1 MSSPSPD
8 RVTALARALRGKLL
22 TPGDDGFAASSHVW
36 NARFLRSPAL
46 VVRCA
51 GDEDVAAS
59 VRFAR
64 DEGME
69 LSVKGGGHD
78 YAGNTVGEGSLLIDL
93 SLMDGVQVDA
103 GAGRA
108 VVGPG
113 ARWGA
118 VDGATTPHGLATPGG
133 TVSTVGVSGL
143 ALGGGSGW
151 LTRKH
156 GLVVDNIRG
165 VTVVTAEGEAVR
177 ADPSR
182 NPDLFWAIRGGG
194 GNFGVVTSFDFALHP
209 IPPEI
214 LAGQIFH
221 TADRAGELLR
231 AYRAVFRD
239 APDELMC
246 YPFLLRIPPVEPFP
260 EKHHGVLALDF
271 VVAWLGDPEKG
282 EAHLNAFLRL
292 GEPFLELVGRQS
304 YASLQQAFDAGM
316 GPGTRWYSRS
326 LQLDELSDAA
336 IEALVDG
343 LDPFPGDFTVVYLG
357 PGGGAAGRVAPDET
371 AYPHRASAHELHIFP
386 GWADPAR
393 DEEVMSW
400 ADRLFDA
407 MAPHGNGG
415 VYVNLL
421 GDGEADRIREAYGP
435 NLARLREL
443 KRKWDP
449 ENLFRGNHNILPAS
463 GSDEG
468 G

>member
-1 MSSPSPD
+1 MSSSSPD
-8 RVTALARALRGKLL
+8 RVTALAQALHGELL
-22 TPGDDGFAASSHVW
+22 KPGDDGFAAASGVW
-36 NARFLRSPAL
+36 NARFSRSPAL
-46 VVRCA
+46 AVRCA

-64 DEGME
+64 DEGMA

-78 YAGNTVGEGSLLIDL
+78 YAGNTVAEGSLLIDL
-93 SLMDGVQVDA
+93 SLMDAIEVDA

-118 VDGATTPHGLATPGG
+118 VDGATAPHGLATPGG

-151 LTRKH
+151 LSRKH
-156 GLVVDNIRG
+156 GLVVDNIRRA
-165 VTVVTAEGEAVR
+165 TVVTAAGEVVR

-194 GNFGVVTSFDFALHP
+194 GNFGIVTSFEFALYP
-209 IPPEI
+209 IPRQI

-221 TADRAGELLR
+221 TVDHAGELLR
-231 AYRAVFRD
+231 AYRDLLRD

-260 EKHHGVLALDF
+260 ETHHGVLALDF
-271 VVAWLGDPEKG
+271 VVAWFGAPEEG
-282 EAHLNAFLRL
+282 EAHLDAFRQL
-292 GEPFLELVGRQS
+292 GAPFLELVGRQP
-304 YASLQQAFDAGM
+304 YASLQQSFDAGM
-316 GPGTRWYSRS
+316 GSGNRWYSRS
-326 LQLDELSDAA
+326 LQFDELSDAA
-336 IEALVDG
+336 IEALVGG
-343 LDPFPGDFTVVYLG
+343 LEPFPGDFTVVYLA
-357 PGGGAAGRVAPDET
+357 PGGGAAGRVAPAGT
-371 AYPHRASAHELHIFP
+371 AYPHRAAAHELHIFP
-386 GWADPAR
+386 GWADPAQD
-393 DEEVMSW
+393 DEVITW

-421 GDGEADRIREAYGP
+421 GDGEADRVREAYGP
-435 NLARLREL
+435 NMARLREL

-463 GSDEG
+463 GPDEG

>member
-1 MSSPSPD
+1 MDSPSSD
-8 RVTALARALRGKLL
+8 RVAALAGSLRGELL
-22 TPGDDGFAASSHVW
+22 KPGDDGFAASSHVW

-46 VVRCA
+46 VVRCV
-51 GDEDVAAS
+51 GDEDVAAA

-78 YAGNTVGEGSLLIDL
+78 YAGNTVGEGNLLIDL
-93 SLMDGVQVDA
+93 SPMDAVHVDA
-103 GAGRA
+103 EARRA
-108 VVGPG
+108 VVGAG

-118 VDGATTPHGLATPGG
+118 LDAATTPLGLATPGG
-133 TVSTVGVSGL
+133 TVSTVGVSGV

-156 GLVVDNIRG
+156 GFVVDNLRG
-165 VTVVTAEGEAVR
+165 ATVVTAKGEVVR

-194 GNFGVVTSFDFALHP
+194 GNFGVVTSFEFALHP
-209 IPPEI
+209 IPREI

-221 TADRAGELLR
+221 RVDRAGELLR
-231 AYRAVFRD
+231 AYRAVFQD
-239 APDELMC
+239 APDQLMC

-260 EKHHGVLALDF
+260 EAHHGALALDL
-271 VVAWLGDPEKG
+271 VVAWLGEPEEG
-282 EAHLNAFLRL
+282 EAHLDAFRQL
-292 GEPFLELVGRQS
+292 GEPFLELVGRQP

-326 LQLDELSDAA
+326 LQMDELTDAA

-357 PGGGAAGRVAPDET
+357 PGGGAAGRVAPEDT
-371 AYPHRASAHELHIFP
+371 AYPHRAAAHELHIFP

-393 DEEVMSW
+393 DDEVMSW

-407 MAPHGNGG
+407 MVPHGNGG

-449 ENLFRGNHNILPAS
+449 ENLFCGNHNILPAS
-463 GSDEG
+463 GPDESG
-468 G
+468 